1 MEYLVLKNVSVIRG
15 KKITDY
21 FSGQIVNLSKQE
33 ADRLNKKG
41 AGPFFEVIEKKAKK
55 EKEEGE

>member
-21 FSGQIVNLSKQE
+21 FAGQVVHLTKAE

-41 AGPFFEVIEKKAKK
+41 TGPFFEVIEKKAKK
-55 EKEEGE
+55 ENEEGE